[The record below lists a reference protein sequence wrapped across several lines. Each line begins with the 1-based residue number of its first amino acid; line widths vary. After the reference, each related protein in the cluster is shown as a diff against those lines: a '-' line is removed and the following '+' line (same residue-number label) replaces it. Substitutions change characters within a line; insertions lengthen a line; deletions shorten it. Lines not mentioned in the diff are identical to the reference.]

1 MKFIH
6 PLVMIGFFVFLYWQ
20 RVLGQKIAEMK
31 EKSPEF
37 VKRPGLLEQHRTWGY
52 VLTGLCAAGL
62 FGGIFITSSVLG
74 AQQPF
79 MQTYGH
85 GFIGSVVLACLVMS
99 LLLGLSIKSVVKPR
113 IRERFLTFHMNM
125 VYIIAVFGLL
135 SAGTG
140 LAVLIWGLS
149 PLH

>member
-20 RVLGQKIAEMK
+20 RALGQKIAEMK

-52 VLTGLCAAGL
+52 ALTGLCLAGL

-79 MQTYGH
+79 LQTYGH
-85 GFIGSVVLACLVMS
+85 GFIGSVILGCLVMS
-99 LLLGLSIKSVVKPR
+99 LLLGLSIKNVVKPR

-125 VYIIAVFGLL
+125 VYVIAAFGLL

-140 LAVLIWGLS
+140 LAILIWGLS
-149 PLH
+149 PLN